1 MRLIVL
7 FLLLACIGI
16 SYLKALQS
24 KRYDFIR
31 QRHTIDSLRQEAG
44 IVRNVGNTMMPVY
57 IIYCKRQHLNLFPC
71 NLPASFQQ
79 SNKEVIVSGNMKA
92 MQLLEHEYG
101 QYFEIT
107 GIR

>member
-1 MRLIVL
+1 MRLVVL
-7 FLLLACIGI
+7 FLLLACISI

-31 QRHTIDSLRQEAG
+31 QRPTIDTLQQEMG
-44 IVRNVGNTMMPVY
+44 VVHNVGNTMMPVY
-57 IIYCKRQHLNLFPC
+57 VIYCQRQRLNLFPC
-71 NLPASFQQ
+71 NLPASFRKI
-79 SNKEVIVSGNMKA
+79 NKQVIVSGNMKD